1 MRIQPSNS
9 EHLRFITKVAL
20 MYHEE
25 GIKQPQIA
33 SDVGIPQARVSRLLR
48 RATELGIVK
57 TLVVPPSGLYTR
69 LEREIAGKYGL
80 IDVVIADSMP
90 GHEQTL
96 LGAAAA
102 TYLESVLFGDERLG
116 ISSWSSSLLATAE
129 ALTSSHKKVATD
141 VIQIIGG
148 VGNQDAQASA
158 TRIISRFAEITG
170 GAPRYLAAPSILENK
185 AVRDGLLRD
194 PSIKEIVKSWG
205 SLTTA
210 LVGIGVIEPSPLLA
224 QSGNSL
230 TLIDQRNLNKAR
242 AVGGVCLHYFDSNG
256 FPVSSG
262 HEDRLLGI
270 SAATLKK
277 VSRRIAIAGGMRK
290 LPAIRAALLGG
301 WVNVLVTDSQIAA
314 ALMKDQGE

>member
-1 MRIQPSNS
+1 MKTQPSNS

-25 GIKQPQIA
+25 GIKQPQI
-33 SDVGIPQARVSRLLR
+33 SKDLGIPQARVSRLLR
-48 RATELGIVK
+48 QATELGIVK
-57 TLVVPPSGLYTR
+57 TIVVPPTQLYTR
-69 LEREIAGKYGL
+69 QEREIAQKYRL
-80 IDVVIADSMP
+80 IDVVIADTIV
-90 GHEQTL
+90 GHEQSL

-102 TYLESVLFGDERLG
+102 TYLESILFGDERIG

-129 ALTSSHKKVATD
+129 ALTSSHKKVATE

-148 VGNQDAQASA
+148 AGNPNAQASA
-158 TRIISRFAEITG
+158 TRLISRFAEITG
-170 GAPRYLAAPSILENK
+170 GAPRYLAAPGILENK
-185 AVRDGLLRD
+185 AARDGLLKD
-194 PSIKEIVKSWG
+194 STIKAISKSWE

-230 TLIDQRNLNKAR
+230 TLVDQKKLIKAG
-242 AVGGVCLHYFDSNG
+242 AVGDVCLHYFDIDG
-256 FPVSSG
+256 FPVLSG
-262 HEDRLLGI
+262 HEDQLLGI
-270 SAATLKK
+270 SASTLKK
-277 VSRRIAIAGGMRK
+277 VSRRIGIAGGMRK

-314 ALMKDQGE
+314 ALIKD